1 MIAMTSGHLCPV
13 GEMRRA
19 RISLLLAAGLIHG
32 CATSAVGDAVV
43 AEAPPPAAT
52 AAPEKIRKAETYVH
66 PVRKYTL
73 SIPPGVQVAERGEKR
88 EVAIRSRQGYR
99 ISIQTKAANPGA
111 SFQDM
116 IARLEA
122 HYLGPGRAW
131 SRKLGE
137 GPMTVAGMP
146 AYQTLYEG
154 SGTRTG
160 VVVVR
165 GRITD
170 FVFMFFAPPR
180 DFDALKREFDWLLD
194 NFQPAAGEVAVKNAP
209 SLQATVPPP
218 EAPGKSGRR
227 HFADPKFGFSID
239 YPADWIVAKP
249 SPFTVIF
256 RGREGTD
263 AFYATIGIRNVRSS
277 SAAGQRQVVAA
288 VLSDL
293 KAQLAAAATAVE
305 YFGDRP
311 LTYDKNGLRLEGHE
325 FLVTY
330 TMEEERFRQ
339 WTIIIPRPKGEIAH
353 VWSYASSEAR
363 FHFFRPVVEAMWKSW
378 IIRAAGE

>member
-1 MIAMTSGHLCPV
+1 
-13 GEMRRA
+13 MRRA

-32 CATSAVGDAVV
+32 CATSAVRDA

-52 AAPEKIRKAETYVH
+52 AAPENIRKAEIYVH
-66 PVRKYTL
+66 PVIKYTL
-73 SIPPGVQVAERGEKR
+73 SIPPGAQVAERGEKR
-88 EVAIRSRQGYR
+88 DIAIRSRQGYR
-99 ISIQTKAANPGA
+99 INVQTKAANPGA

-122 HYLGPGRAW
+122 LYLGPGRAW
-131 SRKLGE
+131 SHKLGE
-137 GPMTVAGMP
+137 GPLTVAGMP

-160 VVVVR
+160 VVVAR

-180 DFDALKREFDWLLD
+180 DFNALKREFDWLLD
-194 NFQPAAGEVAVKNAP
+194 NFQPAAGEVAVKTAP

-218 EAPGKSGRR
+218 DAPGKSGRR

-249 SPFTVIF
+249 SPFAVVF

-293 KAQLAAAATAVE
+293 KGQLAAAATAVE

-311 LTYDKNGLRLEGHE
+311 LTYDKDGLRLEGHE

-330 TMEEERFRQ
+330 TMEGERFRQ
-339 WTIIIPRPKGEIAH
+339 WVIIVPRPKGEIAH

-378 IIRAAGE
+378 IIRTAGE

>member
-1 MIAMTSGHLCPV
+1 
-13 GEMRRA
+13 MRRA
-19 RISLLLAAGLIHG
+19 RIGLLLAAGLIH
-32 CATSAVGDAVV
+32 AAAI
-43 AEAPPPAAT
+43 PAAT
-52 AAPEKIRKAETYVH
+52 AAPEKIRKAEIYVH
-66 PVRKYTL
+66 PVIKYAL
-73 SIPPGVQVAERGEKR
+73 SIPPGAQVAERGEKR
-88 EVAIRSRQGYR
+88 DIAIRSRQGYR
-99 ISIQTKAANPGA
+99 INIQTKAANPGA

-122 HYLGPGRAW
+122 LYLGPGRAW
-131 SRKLGE
+131 SRKLGG

-154 SGTRTG
+154 SGTRAG
-160 VVVVR
+160 VVVAR

-170 FVFMFFAPPR
+170 FVFMFFAPLR
-180 DFDALKREFDWLLD
+180 GFKVLKNEFDWVLD
-194 NFQPAAGEVAVKNAP
+194 NFQPAAGEVAVKTAP
-209 SLQATVPPP
+209 SLQTTVSPPD
-218 EAPGKSGRR
+218 APGKSSRR

-239 YPADWIVAKP
+239 YPADWSIAKP

-277 SAAGQRQVVAA
+277 SAAGQRQVAAA

-293 KAQLAAAATAVE
+293 KAQLAAAATEVE
-305 YFGDRP
+305 YFGERP
-311 LTYDKNGLRLEGHE
+311 LTYDKNGLRLEGYE

-330 TMEEERFRQ
+330 TMERGRFRQ
-339 WTIIIPRPKGEIAH
+339 WTIIIPRPEGDIAH
-353 VWSYASSEAR
+353 VWSYASPAAR

-378 IIRAAGE
+378 IIRVSPATSRGRGG